1 MATQTPEMWLDPETG
16 EEVEI
21 VNAQGQEVLD
31 PVPMEPPIGYQRTE
45 TMFDIIQRQ
54 VRDAILQKEIDA
66 QGYETFEEADDFEI
80 GDDFEPYS
88 PHENDLDPDFKQIA
102 KDVEISKKLAEKQ
115 TQAAAT
121 DPVREDPQPKA
132 EDKSAKKPDEKGDP
146 PTRS

>member
-88 PHENDLDPDFKQIA
+88 AHENDLDPDFKQIV

-115 TQAAAT
+115 TQAAAK
-121 DPVREDPQPKA
+121 DPVREDPKPK
-132 EDKSAKKPDEKGDP
+132 ESSPGKTTGDKPDEGE
-146 PTRS
+146 TT